1 MLRSLVG
8 SEMCIRDSDK
18 DALKVGGENVSARE
32 VEDVCRTV
40 PGIDDI
46 AAFVNVCPDKDKA
59 HTRIRRGFATLRD
72 GLPVGEIP
80 CSGTFATMPI
90 KALTAELIALQTI
103 RIAYYVNPGPI
114 GYLPWTSKNRHD

>member
-1 MLRSLVG
+1 MAAIPRRVYLPLTSRGYGPPVYLR
-8 SEMCIRDSDK
+8 
-18 DALKVGGENVSARE
+18 
-32 VEDVCRTV
+32 T
-40 PGIDDI
+40 GIDDI

-114 GYLPWTSKNRHD
+114 GYLPWTSKNLHD